1 MKKYFSPWEV
11 FFEGNA
17 RCCERIVAA
26 RALLRSNELLF
37 VFRGYYTRALV
48 LTLFQENYD
57 AELTLCLKTL
67 LPVYT
72 AAEFVEPLC
81 RKQVKSAQRNFP
93 VNATDF
99 ADIPL

>member
-1 MKKYFSPWEV
+1 M
-11 FFEGNA
+11 
-17 RCCERIVAA
+17 AA
-26 RALLRSNELLF
+26 RALLRPNELLF
-37 VFRGYYTRALV
+37 VFLGYYTLV
-48 LTLFQENYD
+48 LTYFQENYD
-57 AELTLCLKTL
+57 AELTLFLKTL

-81 RKQVKSAQRNFP
+81 RKQVKSAQGNFP